1 MQKKLERLFD
11 GGYVRK
17 SDLDDQT
24 LDALEGQR
32 CPNLNCL
39 DVDASNLLVA
49 SSWHQPA
56 LMR

>member
-24 LDALEGQR
+24 LDALEGQG
-32 CPNLNCL
+32 CPILNCL
-39 DVDASNLLVA
+39 GADASSLRVA
-49 SSWHQPA
+49 SSWHQLA
-56 LMR
+56 LMM